1 MTNTTTYCTT
11 EEVIGLTGV
20 TPKKL
25 KLDEDDND
33 GLHTLINTWISQA
46 ESLINGYCH
55 TKWDETSVPG
65 AVSNVCLRLT
75 ANMVALAVA
84 RRETALV
91 KVNDWTIKIS
101 DDNVFND
108 SLKSDLKPFTVD
120 KSTKSDSVEFTAV
133 TGDDLI
139 R

>member
-1 MTNTTTYCTT
+1 MTYCTVD
-11 EEVIGLTGV
+11 EVIGLTGV

-25 KLDEDDND
+25 KLDADDND
-33 GLHTLINTWISQA
+33 GLNTLITTWINQA

-55 TKWDETSVPG
+55 TTWEESTVPG
-65 AVSNVCLRLT
+65 GVSNVCLRLV

-91 KVNDWTIKIS
+91 KVNDWTIKPS

-108 SLKSDLKPFTVD
+108 SLKTDLKPFRVD
-120 KSTKSDSVEFTAV
+120 KSTKSDSVDFFAV
-133 TGDDLI
+133 TGADLYDE
-139 R
+139 

>member
-1 MTNTTTYCTT
+1 M
-11 EEVIGLTGV
+11 
-20 TPKKL
+20 
-25 KLDEDDND
+25 
-33 GLHTLINTWISQA
+33 
-46 ESLINGYCH
+46 
-55 TKWDETSVPG
+55 PG

>member
-1 MTNTTTYCTT
+1 MTYCTT

-25 KLDEDDND
+25 KLDGDDNE
-33 GLHTLINTWISQA
+33 GLNTLLTKWISQA
-46 ESLINGYCH
+46 ESLIDSYCH
-55 TKWDETSVPG
+55 TSWTDNVPG
-65 AVSNVCLRLT
+65 AVSNVCLRLV

-108 SLKSDLKPFTVD
+108 SLKADLTPFVID
-120 KSTKSDSVEFTAV
+120 KSTKSDNVDFSAV
-133 TGDDLI
+133 TGADLYNV
-139 R
+139 